1 MKQCKPYRRKSRNVP
16 WQPSGKTF
24 RRSGRSPEKRSE
36 GCIEGIMAK
45 TESYGNS
52 THEQLIDEGFRNI
65 GT

>member
-1 MKQCKPYRRKSRNVP
+1 MKHSKPYRQGSRYVP

-24 RRSGRSPEKRSE
+24 RRSGRSPEKPSE

-45 TESYGNS
+45 TESYGNG
-52 THEQLIDEGFRNI
+52 THEQLVDEGFRNI